1 MGEPMV
7 TYNCS
12 PGVITRDEARQ
23 SLFDLLAAHAD
34 IDLDIAEATA
44 IVTAAS
50 WEQEAMR
57 DYAEAVAAIHS
68 GYQRLVTLHQAL
80 AAPVASGVP
89 LSSPLT
95 APGQA
100 TQAA

>member
-1 MGEPMV
+1 MV

-57 DYAEAVAAIHS
+57 DYAEAIAAIRG

-80 AAPVASGVP
+80 AAPATSGYPAS
-89 LSSPLT
+89 
-95 APGQA
+95 
-100 TQAA
+100 

>member
-1 MGEPMV
+1 MV

-44 IVTAAS
+44 IVAATS
-50 WEQEAMR
+50 WEQEEMR
-57 DYAEAVAAIHS
+57 DYAEAVAAIRG
-68 GYQRLVTLHQAL
+68 GYQRLVALHRAL
-80 AAPVASGVP
+80 AAPVASREPV
-89 LSSPLT
+89 SPPVT

-100 TQAA
+100 TKAA